1 MSSSRVSK
9 IMLTKRRLVER
20 KKSPRKTSPN
30 KFDQL
35 YDNYKTMQANNEK
48 LKQIILFEREKKHL
62 TECTFKPQ
70 TNIQSKKLKQ
80 ILKL

>member
-1 MSSSRVSK
+1 
-9 IMLTKRRLVER
+9 MLTKRRLVER

-35 YDNYKTMQANNEK
+35 YDNYKTIQANNEK

-70 TNIQSKKLKQ
+70 TNIQSKKFNK
-80 ILKL
+80 KLFR